1 MATGSIAARSGL
13 IALSTGA
20 SAGGSD
26 AIAELR
32 NVQLRVHR
40 DSIDAT
46 LNDSSGWRELLP
58 GTASWSGTAE
68 ALYVPTTSATQ
79 YKLRNAL
86 SSAASVAFLFQ
97 PSTAASGTYSWAGTG
112 YVEDYDIGGNTNDAF
127 LTNVTIQG
135 TGALTES
142 TST

>member
-1 MATGSIAARSGL
+1 M
-13 IALSTGA
+13 
-20 SAGGSD
+20 
-26 AIAELR
+26 
-32 NVQLRVHR
+32 
-40 DSIDAT
+40 
-46 LNDSSGWRELLP
+46 
-58 GTASWSGTAE
+58 
-68 ALYVPTTSATQ
+68 PTTAATQ